1 MTVEDGALLL
11 GAALTLLG
19 YGLVVAAGFR
29 RELLWGLI
37 NLVPGVSLAFVLL
50 YWRRARVGFILSL
63 MGLVVVAAA
72 LYGGADRTVRET
84 LARHDIEVDMEMPV
98 TRPWDEELPNQ
109 ALVRQIEE
117 ETGEPLEIIE
127 FDPYAPT
134 TAQPLPPAESF
145 RLAPDRQ
152 AASWA
157 YRQAIPA
164 EWGALEGERVRL
176 TLADGDVRE
185 GNLIA
190 ATARSL
196 FVQQI
201 VQGGHVAFEYRRDD
215 VRRMEVWDAPGA
227 SPRVRPDAESV
238 EALPAPAVIF
248 EAPQSTED

>member
-19 YGLVVAAGFR
+19 YALVVVAGFR
-29 RELLWGLI
+29 REFLWGVI

-50 YWRRARVGFILSL
+50 HLRRARLGFIVSL

-72 LYGGADRTVRET
+72 LYGGADRTVEEK
-84 LARHDIEVDMEMPV
+84 LAQHDIGLDIQMPV

-127 FDPYAPT
+127 FDPFGPS
-134 TAQPLPPAESF
+134 TARPLPPAESF
-145 RLAPDRQ
+145 RLAPDGQRVQ
-152 AASWA
+152 RA
-157 YRQAIPA
+157 YREAIAA
-164 EWGALEGERVRL
+164 EWGELEGERVRL
-176 TLADGDVRE
+176 TLAGGAVRE

-190 ATARSL
+190 VTGRSL
-196 FVQQI
+196 FVQQV

-215 VRRMEVWDAPGA
+215 VRRMEVWDVEGA
-227 SPRVRPDAESV
+227 SPRVQPRPDPV
-238 EALPAPAVIF
+238 EELPEPEVIF
-248 EAPQSTED
+248 EELQTTEE